1 MFLQVVSP
9 LTKNQGFG
17 STFVSPS
24 IARRA
29 TPEQLE
35 HDSLIMGQREQSRT
49 ALFDQTESLIDHS
62 QQQNNQKSMLGPP
75 LVNAI
80 KISVEKNA
88 APFHFPGHKRGVAAP
103 SSLVDIIGIAPF
115 LHDATELPELD
126 RFGYPTGPLLDA
138 QSMAAELFGATQTW
152 FLVCGTT
159 CGILAAIMSA
169 CSPGDTLILARNSHV
184 SATSAMVL
192 CGAIPKYIVPEHN
205 LEWDIAGGVTPS
217 QVKMAI
223 QESEK
228 EGKRAAAV
236 FVTSPT
242 YNGVCSNLSE
252 ISQIC
257 HSHGI
262 PLIVDEAHGAH
273 FKFHPNMPKTALSQG
288 ADLVIQS
295 THKVLCSFSQSS
307 MLHLSGNR
315 IDRDRVHKCL
325 QSLQTTSPNWLL
337 LASLDATRDEIS
349 KNPNTLFNEVME
361 LVQEEKEVISHI
373 PGISLLDLSSFSKN
387 FSSIDPLRMT
397 IGTQEL
403 GLSGFQAYDI
413 LSSSHGIEPE
423 LIGTKSFTLAF
434 SIGTTKEHSKRLVN
448 GLKYLSTNYFLKETK
463 MKRKIIDDNGIEGVP
478 FGEVYMSCTP
488 REAFFARKKIVNFEE
503 SIGEVCGEFICPFPP
518 GIPVLIPG
526 EVITKRAVDY
536 LIQVRDQGAFLK
548 GAADPLLASVVV
560 CDF

>member
-1 MFLQVVSP
+1 
-9 LTKNQGFG
+9 
-17 STFVSPS
+17 
-24 IARRA
+24 
-29 TPEQLE
+29 
-35 HDSLIMGQREQSRT
+35 MGQQDQKRT
-49 ALFDQTESLIDHS
+49 TLLDEIEVKIKEIDKTLTS
-62 QQQNNQKSMLGPP
+62 QEYNQQKSKLPP

-80 KISVEKNA
+80 KTSVEKNA
-88 APFHFPGHKRGVAAP
+88 APFHFPGHKRGIAAP

-126 RFGYPTGPLLDA
+126 RFGHPSGPLLDA
-138 QSMAAELFGATQTW
+138 QRMAADLFGASQTW

-159 CGILAAIMSA
+159 CGILAAIMSV
-169 CSPGDTLILARNSHV
+169 CSPGDTLILARNSYV

-192 CGAIPKYIVPEHN
+192 CGAVPKYIIPEHN
-205 LEWDIAGGVTPS
+205 LQWDIAGGVTPS
-217 QVKMAI
+217 QIKMAI
-223 QESEK
+223 QELK
-228 EGKRAAAV
+228 QEGKKAAAV

-242 YNGVCSNLSE
+242 YNGVCSNIFE

-273 FKFHPNMPKTALSQG
+273 FKFHPDMPKTALSQG

-315 IDRDRVHKCL
+315 IDSKRVHKCL
-325 QSLQTTSPNWLL
+325 QYLQTTSPNWLL
-337 LASLDATRDEIS
+337 LASLDATRDELS

-361 LVQEEKEVISHI
+361 LLQQGKELINHI
-373 PGISLLDLSSFSKN
+373 PGVSLLDLSSFSNN
-387 FSSIDPLRMT
+387 FSSMDPLRIT
-397 IGTQEL
+397 IGAQEL
-403 GLSGFQAYDI
+403 GISGFQVYDM
-413 LSSSHGIEPE
+413 LSTSHGIEPE

-434 SIGTTKEHSKRLVN
+434 GLETTKEHTQRLVN
-448 GLKYLSTNYFLKETK
+448 GLKYLSTNFLQQEREIIKL
-463 MKRKIIDDNGIEGVP
+463 KRKIDHDIEGVP

-526 EVITKRAVDY
+526 EIITKRAMKY
-536 LIQVRDQGAFLK
+536 LIHVRDQGAFLK
-548 GAADPLLASVVV
+548 GAADPLLCTVVI

>member
-1 MFLQVVSP
+1 MFLQVASP
-9 LTKNQGFG
+9 FPKNQGFG
-17 STFVSPS
+17 LTFVSPS

-35 HDSLIMGQREQSRT
+35 HDSLIMDQSRR
-49 ALFDQTESLIDHS
+49 ALFDQTETLIHHS
-62 QQQNNQKSMLGPP
+62 QEHNQQKSELPP

-88 APFHFPGHKRGVAAP
+88 TPFHFPGHKRGVAAP
-103 SSLVDIIGIAPF
+103 SSLVDIISIAPF
-115 LHDATELPELD
+115 LYDATELPELD
-126 RFGYPTGPLLDA
+126 KFGYPTGPLLDA
-138 QSMAAELFGATQTW
+138 QNQAAELFGATETW

-192 CGAIPKYIVPEHN
+192 CGAIPRYIAPEHN

-257 HSHGI
+257 HFHGI

-337 LASLDATRDEIS
+337 LASLDATRDELS

-361 LVQEEKEVISHI
+361 LVQEVKEVISHI
-373 PGISLLDLSSFSKN
+373 PGISLLDLSSFSNN

-397 IGTQEL
+397 IGTQQL

-413 LSSSHGIEPE
+413 LSTSHGIEPE
-423 LIGTKSFTLAF
+423 LIGTKSFTLAV
-434 SIGTTKEHSKRLVN
+434 SLGTTKEHSKRLVK
-448 GLKYLSTNYFLKETK
+448 GLKYLSTNFLREIK

-478 FGEVYMSCTP
+478 FGEVYMTCTP
-488 REAFFARKKIVNFEE
+488 REAFFARKKIVIFEE

-548 GAADPLLASVVV
+548 GAADPLLAYVVV

>member
-1 MFLQVVSP
+1 MVLSMSKGP
-9 LTKNQGFG
+9 
-17 STFVSPS
+17 
-24 IARRA
+24 
-29 TPEQLE
+29 
-35 HDSLIMGQREQSRT
+35 REQEGT
-49 ALFDQTESLIDHS
+49 TLFDQAEVKRKETDKTLTKHN
-62 QQQNNQKSMLGPP
+62 QQKPKVLPP

-80 KISVEKNA
+80 TTSVKKNS
-88 APFHFPGHKRGVAAP
+88 APFHFPGHKRGMAAP
-103 SSLVDIIGIAPF
+103 SSLIDVIGIGPF

-138 QSMAAELFGATQTW
+138 QQMAADLFGASQTW

-159 CGILAAIMSA
+159 CGILAAIMST

-192 CGAIPKYIVPEHN
+192 CGALPNYILPEYN
-205 LEWDIAGGVTPS
+205 LQWDIVGGVTPS

-223 QESEK
+223 EELEQ
-228 EGKRAAAV
+228 EGKKAAGV
-236 FVTSPT
+236 FITSPT
-242 YNGVCSNLSE
+242 YNGVCSNISE

-273 FKFHPNMPKTALSQG
+273 FKFHPDMPKTALSQG

-307 MLHLSGNR
+307 MLHLSGDR

-337 LASLDATRDEIS
+337 LASLDATRDELS

-361 LVQEEKEVISHI
+361 LVIQVKELINHI
-373 PGISLLDLSSFSKN
+373 PGVSLLDLSCFSNN
-387 FSSIDPLRMT
+387 FSFMDPLRMT
-397 IGTQEL
+397 IGVQEL
-403 GLSGFQAYDI
+403 GLSGFDAYNI
-413 LSSSHGIEPE
+413 LSTSHGIEPE
-423 LIGTKSFTLAF
+423 LIGTQSFTLAF
-434 SIGTTKEHSKRLVN
+434 SLGTTKEHAQRLVS
-448 GLKYLSTNYFLKETK
+448 GLKYLSINFLQEE
-463 MKRKIIDDNGIEGVP
+463 REIIKIDHGIERVP

-488 REAFFARKKIVNFEE
+488 REAFFAKKKKVNFEK

-526 EVITKRAVDY
+526 EIITKRAMDY
-536 LIQVRDQGAFLK
+536 LIQVKDQGAFLK
-548 GAADPLLASVVV
+548 GAVDPLLSTVVV

>member
-1 MFLQVVSP
+1 
-9 LTKNQGFG
+9 
-17 STFVSPS
+17 
-24 IARRA
+24 
-29 TPEQLE
+29 
-35 HDSLIMGQREQSRT
+35 
-49 ALFDQTESLIDHS
+49 
-62 QQQNNQKSMLGPP
+62 
-75 LVNAI
+75 
-80 KISVEKNA
+80 
-88 APFHFPGHKRGVAAP
+88 
-103 SSLVDIIGIAPF
+103 
-115 LHDATELPELD
+115 
-126 RFGYPTGPLLDA
+126 
-138 QSMAAELFGATQTW
+138 
-152 FLVCGTT
+152 
-159 CGILAAIMSA
+159 
-169 CSPGDTLILARNSHV
+169 
-184 SATSAMVL
+184 
-192 CGAIPKYIVPEHN
+192 
-205 LEWDIAGGVTPS
+205 
-217 QVKMAI
+217 MAI

-478 FGEVYMSCTP
+478 FGEVYMTCTP
-488 REAFFARKKIVNFEE
+488 REAFFARKKIVIFEE